1 MSKGRSAYMKHGI
14 FAFAMVVFAFAM
26 VFSACGVYSPYG
38 AQTSGAKTF
47 SVDFF
52 KPQTPLASPE
62 LAQNFTEGL
71 RDLIL
76 RQSTLSLE
84 EREGE
89 LQFSG
94 MITGYAVTPVSVQ
107 SDEVASLNR
116 LTVTVKVKYVN
127 TLDKTLNFDRS
138 FTKFADFDAAE
149 DLFSVE
155 ADLMDDINDQLTQE
169 IFNASLGN
177 W

>member
-1 MSKGRSAYMKHGI
+1 MIRSISMRSI
-14 FAFAMVVFAFAM
+14 LFFAFAMTLLW
-26 VFSACGVYSPYG
+26 SCGVYSPYG
-38 AQTSGAKTF
+38 AQTSGAKSF
-47 SVDFF
+47 SVDYF

-62 LAQNFTEGL
+62 LAQNFTEAL
-71 RDLIL
+71 KDLIL

-94 MITGYAVTPVSVQ
+94 MITSYTITPVSVQ
-107 SDEVASLNR
+107 DGETASVNR
-116 LTVTVKVKYVN
+116 LTVGVKVKYVN
-127 TLDKTLNFDRS
+127 TLDKNLNFDKTFS
-138 FTKFADFDAAE
+138 KFTDYDASE
-149 DLFSVE
+149 DLFGIE
-155 ADLMDDINDQLTQE
+155 TELMEDLNDQLTQE

>member
-1 MSKGRSAYMKHGI
+1 MSKGRSAYMKHGF
-14 FAFAMVVFAFAM
+14 FAFAMVFFAFAM
-26 VFSACGVYSPYG
+26 AFSACGVYSPYG
-38 AQTSGAKTF
+38 AQTGGAKTC

-62 LAQNFTEGL
+62 LAQNFTEEL

-84 EREGE
+84 ERDGE

-94 MITGYAVTPVSVQ
+94 MVTGYQVTPVSVQ

-127 TLDKTLNFDRS
+127 TL
-138 FTKFADFDAAE
+138 
-149 DLFSVE
+149 VC
-155 ADLMDDINDQLTQE
+155 
-169 IFNASLGN
+169 
-177 W
+177 